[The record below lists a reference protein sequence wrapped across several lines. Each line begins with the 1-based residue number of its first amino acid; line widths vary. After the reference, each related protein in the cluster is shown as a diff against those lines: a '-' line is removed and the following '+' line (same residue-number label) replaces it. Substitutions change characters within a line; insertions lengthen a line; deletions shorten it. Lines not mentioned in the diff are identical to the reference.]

1 MLSDSLDIKKNE
13 ITKEVKIEHLR
24 ELYFQN
30 VCSYI
35 DEQDINVIKNTINDI
50 LNCGIYLDEFLEI
63 IDAKNDHFDD
73 FKSQFKHVIKH
84 FELEI
89 NPQGEINGLIVVA
102 YFARKIIDFSED
114 TQDIIKLCKLFTNIA
129 SFANLFVP
137 ESDFLSFCE
146 YADDNI
152 YHYGYR
158 NEDIEKEIIKEMR
171 VKAED
176 WLMDNY
182 EIIPHKELFVY

>member
-1 MLSDSLDIKKNE
+1 MLSDSLDTTNNKIIKGVN
-13 ITKEVKIEHLR
+13 IELLR

-30 VCSYI
+30 ACSYI
-35 DEQDINVIKNTINDI
+35 DEQDIYVIKKTIDDI
-50 LNCGIYLDEFLEI
+50 LNCGIYLDEFLDI
-63 IDAKNDHFDD
+63 IDTKNDRFDD
-73 FKSQFKHVIKH
+73 LKSQFKQVIKH

-114 TQDIIKLCKLFTNIA
+114 TQDIIELCKLFTNIA
-129 SFANLFVP
+129 SFANFFVP
-137 ESDFLSFCE
+137 KSDFLSFCE

-158 NEDIEKEIIKEMR
+158 NEDIEKKIIKEMR

-182 EIIPHKELFVY
+182 EKIPHKELFVY